1 MKQFFKNN
9 RPLWIS
15 FLITAAAA
23 ILTVTAIACA
33 VVPSTGALAVRTVAA
48 AQTLQENGTDPIED
62 NVEDGVPTPTPVP
75 AEQPVQAG
83 DQAVADQNVKAW
95 READIRRSRMDR
107 GVIPHG
113 NGEWHQPYLEWVSNA
128 LKEGE
133 EHDKAVAA
141 ANDWFQKLCGL
152 SMKPETTVTIWHD
165 PKGYRA
171 DYIQVADADQ
181 ETIVSMDRK
190 TLALINLDTARTDGK
205 QLLANDTATKTIGEV
220 LAALSYTA
228 QKTAKEEYES
238 EWAVYTKEGPVVV
251 IEPVSN
257 AIASVRVHEN
267 VACYEELVY
276 FVADLQMHAEYVEKV
291 YHDAQYHETHMMER
305 QLVRNPDSITFEKL
319 QELVEFFYLQATG
332 ASGVKLEKEDASL
345 YLDAL
350 YSDGSDTQGRESYW
364 LVKKECTYGNIEM
377 KVSAENGYILSFT
390 ASDLSQLGGKNP
402 SALTMKEGDDW
413 DDSEYA
419 DQIEQE
425 YIQYVQDH
433 FVPWF
438 NVLAR
443 GQERGQVKDVMVN
456 AIYDFYYVTVD
467 IELND
472 GTTYELHFSHG
483 MLDEIDYF
491 FSADSMWLDIPSGT
505 MKEDALYRNKVTG
518 EEFYSAGLYW

>member
-23 ILTVTAIACA
+23 IVTVTAIACA

-95 READIRRSRMDR
+95 RVADIRRSRMDR

-113 NGEWHQPYLEWVSNA
+113 NGEWHQPYLEWVSNV

-205 QLLANDTATKTIGEV
+205 QLLANDTAKKTIGEV

-291 YHDAQYHETHMMER
+291 NGEAKYHESNETQ
-305 QLVRNPDSITFEKL
+305 QLARNPESITFAQL
-319 QELVEFFYLQATG
+319 QNLVSLFYQQATG
-332 ASGVKLEKEDASL
+332 ASGGAATTLQPEEATLFLEQTNS
-345 YLDAL
+345 
-350 YSDGSDTQGRESYW
+350 RESYW

-377 KVSAENGYILSFT
+377 KVSADNGYILSFA
-390 ASDLSQLGGKNP
+390 ASGLSQADGTNP
-402 SALTMKEGDDW
+402 TAKVMKEGDDW
-413 DDSEYA
+413 DDMTYT

-443 GQERGQVKDVMVN
+443 GQERGQVKDVTVN

-483 MLDEIDYF
+483 MLDEIQYF